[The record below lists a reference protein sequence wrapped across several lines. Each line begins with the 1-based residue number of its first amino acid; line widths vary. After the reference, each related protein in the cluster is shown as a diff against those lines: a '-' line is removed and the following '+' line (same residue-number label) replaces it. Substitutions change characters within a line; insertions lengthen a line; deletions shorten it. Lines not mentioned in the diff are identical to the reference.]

1 MLKSGASYIKKQ
13 KKLVLNRE
21 INGNVFCVTFCRC
34 ILCFASISGLK
45 TVIIP
50 QYICR
55 ILFSAPFASAVFFL
69 LFYVPG
75 SYRPEEAGKKPETEI
90 SMEGKLGYYL
100 AMFCLFEGLMSVSSK
115 VVKLAFFAFIRFEG
129 LMSE

>member
-1 MLKSGASYIKKQ
+1 MFC
-13 KKLVLNRE
+13 LNQW
-21 INGNVFCVTFCRC
+21 V
-34 ILCFASISGLK
+34 K

-50 QYICR
+50 QYIYR

-115 VVKLAFFAFIRFEG
+115 VVKLAFFAFIRFERLISVSSHIVKLALCLHSLWG
-129 LMSE
+129 TNVCE